1 MKHEP
6 ESRYVY
12 YLRNALDLAAASGEH
27 DRNAVLDELLNG
39 IRTNLVGGGYD
50 ASLIEAECA
59 EAKAAANLLREPVQK
74 TDAAREQTGTSLRS
88 ETPALREGANAPTS
102 SPVTLLERLNS
113 RAGRIVLLTLLALA
127 YLAPLFLF
135 YRESLDTHATI
146 APGSD
151 ALALELRIGVVDFGR
166 DAVTFHV
173 VPYAGNVV
181 LPDGRL
187 RDDVALE
194 IDAGTG
200 PLVHTFKANAHVS
213 PWTVTA
219 AVDQGDI
226 LEYPFDRHMLE
237 LVINAKSAGQKVR
250 VSTHIEHVPHG
261 YRARLEE
268 EVSSAGDTTAT
279 VHIRRAGT
287 IIFVA
292 LLSVASLILV
302 TFGALTVAWEVTAN
316 ERKIEFSMM
325 VWVAAL
331 LFVIPTVRNA
341 LPGSIPPGALI
352 DFVVFF
358 WLQIGVVIAMASLV
372 ISWKRRPG
380 S

>member
-1 MKHEP
+1 MKP
-6 ESRYVY
+6 DSESRYLS
-12 YLRNALDLAAASGEH
+12 YLRDGLDAAAASGQY
-27 DRNAVLDELLNG
+27 DRHAVLNQMVDA
-39 IRTNLVGGGYD
+39 IRASLVSGGYD
-50 ASLIEAECA
+50 ESLVAAECA
-59 EAKAAANLLREPVQK
+59 DAQAAADLLRKAGQKSGAVSESSGQVERFAKPV
-74 TDAAREQTGTSLRS
+74 
-88 ETPALREGANAPTS
+88 LREGANPFVAM
-102 SPVTLLERLNS
+102 PVLTFAERVNS
-113 RAGRIVLLTLLALA
+113 RGGRIVLIALFALA
-127 YLAPLFLF
+127 YLAPLLFF
-135 YRESLDTHATI
+135 YRESIDSYATS
-146 APGSD
+146 APGNG
-151 ALALELRIGVVDFGR
+151 LALDLRIGVVDFVR

-173 VPYAGNVV
+173 LPVAGNGV

-187 RDDVALE
+187 REDLTIE

-200 PLVHTFKANAHVS
+200 PLVHIFKANAHVS

-226 LEYPFDRHMLE
+226 LEYPFDRHTLD
-237 LVINAKSAGQKVR
+237 LAISAKTAGQKILVA
-250 VSTHIEHVPHG
+250 THIEHVPHG
-261 YRARLEE
+261 YRARLDEE
-268 EVSSAGDTTAT
+268 TSAAGDTTVT

-292 LLSVASLILV
+292 LLSIASLALV
-302 TFGALTVAWEVTAN
+302 TYGALTVAWEVTFRD
-316 ERKIEFSMM
+316 RKIEFSMM

-352 DFVVFF
+352 DFMVFF

-380 S
+380 T